1 MRFGTE
7 VWKPSNVD
15 RDTDFLSFS
24 SYYGVC
30 RLRWIADIGLNQTA
44 HRTKRGFL
52 LGCDERQLSVWW
64 TMHLPTE
71 VYSAKQRSPY
81 MGWMLLPPPSESA
94 PALAHTY
101 LTFELQLSW
110 TWLACLSLLATEP
123 IPDIRWRRT
132 RSWRDMHPTYLTRRV
147 CKKEMKRNERRNGN
161 MKRLLGQYFWSTEQ
175 NAVQIIS
182 LMFWTC
188 DRHEK

>member
-7 VWKPSNVD
+7 VWKSSKRHD
-15 RDTDFLSFS
+15 SDFSLLFPRIMD
-24 SYYGVC
+24 C
-30 RLRWIADIGLNQTA
+30 RLRWIADLGLNQTA
-44 HRTKRGFL
+44 HRTKRVS
-52 LGCDERQLSVWW
+52 CWVWW
-64 TMHLPTE
+64 NVSLWWTTHLPTE

-132 RSWRDMHPTYLTRRV
+132 RSWRDMHPTYFDQA
-147 CKKEMKRNERRNGN
+147 
-161 MKRLLGQYFWSTEQ
+161 RL
-175 NAVQIIS
+175 
-182 LMFWTC
+182 
-188 DRHEK
+188 